1 MQINDWWYDVHRQLT
16 FKILPTPRNTSWTRL
31 NLSHLVFVRLLHV
44 AQFALE
50 TQKMES
56 HQIKCSNPN
65 LEVDTDLEI
74 QISDIPGVWLHGE
87 DTSDLL
93 SLLACDVI
101 VHVENGLGKLNIN
114 AKSQLKRCDT
124 NVNIGHGI
132 V

>member
-31 NLSHLVFVRLLHV
+31 YLSHLVFVRLLHV

-50 TQKMES
+50 TQKIES
-56 HQIKCSNPN
+56 HLTKYSNPN

-74 QISDIPGVWLHGE
+74 QISNVPVVWLHGE

-101 VHVENGLGKLNIN
+101 VQIENGLGTLNIN
-114 AKSQLKRCDT
+114 VKTQLK
-124 NVNIGHGI
+124 
-132 V
+132 